1 MWLYFVPYLMF
12 LTLAGSSLVIRRAD
26 MQWLVFGTVL
36 WCIVFAGVRRD
47 ADNDW
52 NTYLDIF
59 RDLPPLTA
67 GPRAFFQA
75 ISDLY
80 LEPVFAFLVSTL
92 KILVGDKQVFLV
104 ISLTS
109 LLIYFFSIR
118 RVARYP
124 AMAFLMY
131 VGDGFYLREFTQI
144 RFGLAVA
151 LVFAGIVA
159 LYQGRKWTF
168 RALVLVATCMHYT
181 GIFVFACGTWV
192 RLVCTRR
199 RVLVISTLMFAL
211 AMAGVFDGL
220 VERLADVGLAP
231 MRLVIYLGSNEA
243 SHVSPAIV
251 VLQYLILVVLSYSME
266 DDRKEYFFVSVYAL
280 SFALLCVFSGFDL
293 MRRVSFYFG
302 TAIYVLASFA
312 LERRQYLAIGL
323 LVAYSAALF
332 AARLQILGP
341 YQDWLL

>member
-1 MWLYFVPYLMF
+1 MWLYFIPYLMF
-12 LTLAGSSLVIRRAD
+12 LSLAGSSLVIRRAD

-36 WCIVFAGVRRD
+36 WCVVFAGIRRD
-47 ADNDW
+47 TDNDW

-59 RDLPPLTA
+59 RDLPPLTE
-67 GPRAFFQA
+67 GSRAFFQA

-80 LEPVFAFLVSTL
+80 LEPVFAFFVSTL
-92 KILVGDKQVFLV
+92 TVLMGDKQVFLV
-104 ISLTS
+104 ISFTS

-118 RVARYP
+118 RVAKYP

-131 VGDGFYLREFTQI
+131 LGDGFYLREFTQI

-151 LVFAGIVA
+151 LVFAGLVA
-159 LYQGRKWTF
+159 LYQGRTWRF
-168 RALVLVATCMHYT
+168 RLLVLVGTCFHYT
-181 GIFVFACGTWV
+181 GIFVFACSAWT

-199 RVLVISTLMFAL
+199 RVLVISTVMFAL

-220 VERLADVGLAP
+220 VERLADMGLAP
-231 MRLVIYLGSNEA
+231 LRLVIYLGSNEA

-251 VLQYLILVVLSYSME
+251 VLQYLILLLVSFSME
-266 DDRKEYFFVSVYAL
+266 DDRKEYFFVSIYAL
-280 SFALLCVFSGFDL
+280 SFALVCVFSGFDL
-293 MRRVSFYFG
+293 MRRVSFYFS
-302 TAIYVLASFA
+302 TSLYVLSSLA
-312 LERRQYLAIGL
+312 LEQRRYLAIGV

-332 AARLQILGP
+332 AARLQILSP

>member
-12 LTLAGSSLVIRRAD
+12 LTLAGSSLVIRRSD
-26 MQWLVFGTVL
+26 MQWLVFGAVL
-36 WCIVFAGVRRD
+36 WCIVFAGIRRD

-80 LEPVFAFLVSTL
+80 LEPVFAFFVSTL
-92 KILVGDKQVFLV
+92 KVLVGDKQVFLV
-104 ISLTS
+104 ISFTS
-109 LLIYFFSIR
+109 LLIYFFAIR
-118 RVARYP
+118 RVAKYP
-124 AMAFLMY
+124 AMAFLVY
-131 VGDGFYLREFTQI
+131 AGDGFYLREFTQI

-159 LYQGRKWTF
+159 LYQGRKWRF
-168 RALVLVATCMHYT
+168 RALVLAATCMHYT
-181 GIFVFACGTWV
+181 GIFVFACGTWI

-199 RVLVISTLMFAL
+199 RVLAISTLMFAL

-220 VERLADVGLAP
+220 VERLADIGLAP
-231 MRLVIYLGSNEA
+231 ARLVIYLGSNEA

-251 VLQYLILVVLSYSME
+251 ALQYMLLVVLSYSME

-280 SFALLCVFSGFDL
+280 SFTLLCVFSGFDL
-293 MRRVSFYFG
+293 MRRVSFYFS
-302 TAIYVLASFA
+302 TSLYVLASFS
-312 LERRQYLAIGL
+312 LERRRYLAIGL

-341 YQDWLL
+341 YQDWLW

>member
-12 LTLAGSSLVIRRAD
+12 LTLAGSSLLVRRAD
-26 MQWLVFGTVL
+26 MQRLVFGAVM
-36 WCIVFAGVRRD
+36 WCIVFAGIRRD
-47 ADNDW
+47 TDNDW

-59 RDLPPLTA
+59 RELPPLTS
-67 GPRAFFQA
+67 GSRPFFQA

-80 LEPVFAFLVSTL
+80 LEPVFAFLVSGL
-92 KILVGDKQVFLV
+92 KVLMGDKQVFLA
-104 ISLTS
+104 ISFAS

-118 RVARYP
+118 RVAKYP
-124 AMAFLMY
+124 AMAFLLY

-151 LVFAGIVA
+151 LVFAGLVA
-159 LYQGRKWTF
+159 LYEGRKWHS

-181 GIFVFACGTWV
+181 GIFVFACEAWT

-211 AMAGVFDGL
+211 AVAGIFDGL
-220 VERLADVGLAP
+220 VERLADAGLAP
-231 MRLVIYLGSNEA
+231 LRLVIYLGTNEA

-251 VLQYLILVVLSYSME
+251 ALQYMLLVVLAYSIE
-266 DDRKEYFFVSVYAL
+266 DDRPEYFFVSVYAL

-293 MRRVSFYFG
+293 MRRVSFYFS
-302 TAIYVLASFA
+302 TSLYVLASMS
-312 LERRQYLAIGL
+312 LERRRYLAIAL

-332 AARLQILGP
+332 VARLQILSP
-341 YQDWLL
+341 YDDWLL